1 MVGFGIMLSETI
13 LTIETKK
20 KPFSPG
26 GGGRFL
32 IHPFRKGLSLIT
44 RMSRI
49 LFVDSMARRR
59 QDNPKEKQNSVCH
72 FVQPDITTIYGDH
85 TR

>member
-1 MVGFGIMLSETI
+1 MVGFGILLSETI

-20 KPFSPG
+20 KTLSPG

-32 IHPFRKGLSLIT
+32 IHPFLIT

>member
-20 KPFSPG
+20 KTFSPG

-59 QDNPKEKQNSVCH
+59 QYNPKEKQNSVCH
-72 FVQPDITTIYGDH
+72 FVQPDFTTIYQDH